1 MIPSIVTIIIITFTI
16 VVIII
21 IIIIIIIIT
30 IIIISALT
38 DWYFNEVTKSKNN
51 SISRCVSA
59 NED

>member
-21 IIIIIIIIT
+21 TIII

-38 DWYFNEVTKSKNN
+38 DWYFNEVTKSENN
-51 SISRCVSA
+51 SISHCVSE

>member
-21 IIIIIIIIT
+21 TII

-38 DWYFNEVTKSKNN
+38 DWYFNEVTKRENN
-51 SISRCVSA
+51 SISHCVSE